1 MATYATY
8 TKSSP
13 WHKTVSN
20 DLYLETLTY
29 RPIVKNPGDKVYI
42 IENQYK
48 HRPDLLANDLYGDP
62 KLWWVFV
69 HRNRDVL
76 KDPVFD
82 FIPGTTIFLPN
93 KKDLEVALRK

>member
-1 MATYATY
+1 MATYL
-8 TKSSP
+8 KSSP
-13 WHKTVSN
+13 WAKTPAN
-20 DLYLETLTY
+20 DLYLDILVY
-29 RPIVKNPGDKVYI
+29 RPLIKNSADRSYI

-48 HRPDLLANDLYGDP
+48 HRPDLLAYDLYGDT

-76 KDPVFD
+76 KDPIFD
-82 FIPGTTIFLPN
+82 FLPGVEIILPN